1 MRLDV
6 DTAQIT
12 TEGKNTFKSTGASSV
27 CVIMTGTMQKECSD
41 QHHRPSALSPVK
53 TDVLQKEK

>member
-1 MRLDV
+1 M

-41 QHHRPSALSPVK
+41 QHHRPPALSPVK